1 MRITIRDIAQ
11 QAGVSVA
18 TVSRVLNHPS
28 AVHEETRKRV
38 LKAIRSS
45 GYTCNAV
52 ARSLSTQKT
61 LTIGVIVPAITN
73 PVFAL
78 STRGIQEV
86 SNVRG
91 YSILLG
97 NSDYSDRTEERLIEV
112 FKEKRVEGILFT
124 CSNLH
129 HPYLQRLKE
138 SRFPF
143 VLLYNTPFDPEIN
156 FVSIDNYR
164 AAYEMTRYLID
175 LGHRRIGVIS
185 GLFRLSDRSLARWKG
200 FKACLKDFR
209 VPLRP
214 ELHVETELTF
224 EGGRKAMETLLRVKP
239 RLTAVFCSND
249 FIAMGAMKALREKG
263 LRIPDDVSIAGFD
276 DIEMASYFEPGLTTI
291 HQPAYE
297 MGKKAVEL
305 LLDILSGEA
314 KSPQQILLEHRL
326 VTRSSCGPPA
336 PNSKNVTKNLNL
348 KDRKRG

>member
-1 MRITIRDIAQ
+1 MRATIRDVAQ
-11 QAGVSVA
+11 LAGVSVA

-28 AVHEETRKRV
+28 SVHEETRKRV
-38 LKAIRSS
+38 LEAIHAS
-45 GYTCNAV
+45 GYTYNAV
-52 ARSLSTQKT
+52 ARSLSTRKT

-86 SNVRG
+86 SNAHG

-97 NSDYSDRTEERLIEV
+97 NSNYSDEAEERLIEV

-124 CSNLH
+124 CSNLR

-156 FVSIDNYR
+156 FVSIDNHR
-164 AAYEMTRYLID
+164 AAYEITRYLIA

-185 GLFRLSDRSLARWKG
+185 GFFKVSDRSLARWKG
-200 FKACLKDFR
+200 FQACLKDHR
-209 VPLRP
+209 VRFPS
-214 ELHVETELTF
+214 ELHVETELSF
-224 EGGRKAMETLLRVKP
+224 EGGRKAMERLLQVKP

-263 LRIPDDVSIAGFD
+263 MRIPEDVSIAGFD
-276 DIEMASYFEPGLTTI
+276 DIEMASYFEPALTTI

-297 MGKKAVEL
+297 MGQQAATL
-305 LLDILSGEA
+305 LLRVLSGET
-314 KSPQQILLEHRL
+314 KSPQHILLDHKL
-326 VTRSSCGPPA
+326 ITRDSCGPPGQ
-336 PNSKNVTKNLNL
+336 TW
-348 KDRKRG
+348 KRGLKGGRR

>member
-1 MRITIRDIAQ
+1 MRATIRDVAQ

-38 LKAIRSS
+38 LKAIRAS

-52 ARSLSTQKT
+52 ARSLSTRKT

-73 PVFAL
+73 PIFAL
-78 STRGIQEV
+78 STRGLQEV
-86 SNVRG
+86 STAHG

-112 FKEKRVEGILFT
+112 FKEKRVEGIIFT
-124 CSNLH
+124 CSNLR
-129 HPYLQRLKE
+129 HPYLKRLKE

-143 VLLYNTPFDPEIN
+143 VLLYNTPFDPAIN

-164 AAYEMTRYLID
+164 AAYEITQYLIG

-185 GLFRLSDRSLARWKG
+185 GFFKLSDRSLSRWKG
-200 FKACLKDFR
+200 FQACLKDNR
-209 VPLRP
+209 VPLRC
-214 ELHVETELTF
+214 ELHVETELSF
-224 EGGRKAMETLLRVKP
+224 DGGRKAMHVLLGVKP

-263 LRIPDDVSIAGFD
+263 LGIPDDVSIAGFD

-297 MGKKAVEL
+297 MGRKAVGL
-305 LLDILSGEA
+305 LLGILSG
-314 KSPQQILLEHRL
+314 KTTGPQQILLPHRL
-326 VTRSSCGPPA
+326 ITRSSCGPPRQGQG
-336 PNSKNVTKNLNL
+336 T
-348 KDRKRG
+348 

>member
-1 MRITIRDIAQ
+1 MRATIREVAQ

-28 AVHEETRKRV
+28 TVHEETRRRV
-38 LKAIRSS
+38 LKAIRAT
-45 GYTCNAV
+45 GYTYNAV

-78 STRGIQEV
+78 STRGIQDV
-86 SNVRG
+86 SNARG

-97 NSDYSDRTEERLIEV
+97 NSNYSDQAEERLIEV

-124 CSNLH
+124 CSNPR
-129 HPYLQRLKE
+129 HPYLRRLKE

-156 FVSIDNYR
+156 FVSVDNYR
-164 AAYEMTRYLID
+164 AAYAMTRYLIE

-185 GLFRLSDRSLARWKG
+185 GFFKLSDRSLARWKG
-200 FKACLKDFR
+200 FEACLKDNR

-214 ELHVETELTF
+214 GLHVETELSF
-224 EGGRKAMETLLRVKP
+224 EGGRKGMEALLRVKP

-263 LRIPDDVSIAGFD
+263 LSIPDDVSIAGFD

-305 LLDILSGEA
+305 LLDILSGKA
-314 KSPQQILLEHRL
+314 KSPQQIILDYQLI
-326 VTRSSCGPPA
+326 TRSSCGPPTQGA
-336 PNSKNVTKNLNL
+336 
-348 KDRKRG
+348 